1 MKLNVDGLLVYFPYD
16 YIYPE
21 QFSYMRELKRTL
33 DAKGHGVLEMPS
45 GTGKTVSLLALI
57 IAYQRAYPLE
67 VTKLIYCSR
76 TVPEIEKVIEEL
88 RKLLN
93 FYEKQEGEKLPF
105 LGLAL
110 SSRKNLCVHPE
121 VTPLRFGKDVDG
133 KCHSLTAS
141 YVRAQ
146 YQQDASLPHCRF
158 YEEFDAHG
166 RQVPLSA
173 GIYNL
178 DDLKT
183 LGRRQGW
190 CPYFLARYSILHANV
205 VVYSYHYL
213 LDPKIADLVSKELAR
228 KAVVVFDEAHNI
240 DNVCIDSM
248 SVNLTRRILDRC
260 QGNLETLQKTVLR
273 IKETDEQRL
282 RDEYRRLVEGLREA
296 SAARETDAH
305 LANPV
310 LPDEVLQ
317 EAVPGSIRTAEHF
330 LGFLRRLLEYVKW
343 RLRVQ
348 HVVQES
354 PPAFLSGLAQRVC
367 IQRKPLRFCAERLRS
382 LLHTL
387 EITDLADFSP
397 LTLLANFATLVSTYA
412 KGFTIIIEPFDDRTP
427 TIANPILHF
436 SCMDASLAIKPV
448 FERFQSV
455 IITSGTLSPLDIY
468 PKILDFHPVTMATF
482 TMTLARVCLCPMII
496 GRGND
501 QVAISSKFETRE
513 DIAVIRNYGNLLLE
527 MSAVVPDGIVAFF
540 TSYQYMEST
549 VASWYEQG
557 ILENIQRNK
566 LLFIETQDGA
576 ETSVALEK
584 YQEACENGRG
594 AILLS
599 VARGKVSE
607 GIDFGEWT
615 RLSPPQAPTWNS
627 VEQCP
632 PCCLLPWG
640 TTHPQL
646 GMLRLP
652 LPSACGHP
660 VGTLSPYS
668 ACEVSGLPSLTSQ
681 TSPSPSSAH
690 PVHHYGRAVIMF
702 GVPYVYTQSRI
713 LKARLEYLRDQ
724 FQIREN
730 DFLTFDAMRH
740 AAQCVGRAIRGKT
753 DYGLMVFA
761 DKRFARVDKRGKL
774 PRWIQEHLTDANLNL
789 TVDEGVQVAKYF
801 LRQMAQPFHRED
813 QLGLSL
819 LSLEQLESEETLQ
832 RIEQIAQQL

>member
-1 MKLNVDGLLVYFPYD
+1 
-16 YIYPE
+16 
-21 QFSYMRELKRTL
+21 
-33 DAKGHGVLEMPS
+33 MPS
-45 GTGKTVSLLALI
+45 RRPTGPCQLLESGWGRAGPAHSGAPMCATETQGVEPPPAASRGARALP
-57 IAYQRAYPLE
+57 AVCGGAARVVQSPACPCGAWRPASWRGHSAPP
-67 VTKLIYCSR
+67 C
-76 TVPEIEKVIEEL
+76 PPP
-88 RKLLN
+88 
-93 FYEKQEGEKLPF
+93 Q
-105 LGLAL
+105 
-110 SSRKNLCVHPE
+110 

-141 YVRAQ
+141 YIRAQ
-146 YQQDASLPHCRF
+146 YQQDASRPHCRF

-166 RQVPLSA
+166 RQVPLPA

-178 DDLKT
+178 DDLKA
-183 LGRRQGW
+183 LGQRQGW

-248 SVNLTRRILDRC
+248 SVNLTRRTLDRC
-260 QGNLETLQKTVLR
+260 QGNLETLQKTVQR

-296 SAARETDAH
+296 SVARETDAH

-330 LGFLRRLLEYVKW
+330 LGFLRRLLEFVKW

-354 PPAFLSGLAQRVC
+354 PPAFLSSLAQRVC

-387 EITDLADFSP
+387 EIADLADFSP

-427 TIANPILHF
+427 TIANPVLHF

-482 TMTLARVCLCPMII
+482 TMTLARVCLCPMIV

-501 QVAISSKFETRE
+501 QVAISSKFESRE
-513 DIAVIRNYGNLLLE
+513 DMAVIRNYGNLLLE

-607 GIDFGEWT
+607 GIDFGAAGVPAGPVPDPGE
-615 RLSPPQAPTWNS
+615 
-627 VEQCP
+627 
-632 PCCLLPWG
+632 
-640 TTHPQL
+640 
-646 GMLRLP
+646 RLP
-652 LPSACGHP
+652 HLRRHAPRGPVRGPGHP
-660 VGTLSPYS
+660 GQDRLRPHGVRRQAVRAGRQAGEVAALDPGAPDGRQPEPDCGRGCPGRQVLPAADGT
-668 ACEVSGLPSLTSQ
+668 ALP
-681 TSPSPSSAH
+681 PGGPAG
-690 PVHHYGRAVIMF
+690 PVPAQPG
-702 GVPYVYTQSRI
+702 
-713 LKARLEYLRDQ
+713 
-724 FQIREN
+724 
-730 DFLTFDAMRH
+730 
-740 AAQCVGRAIRGKT
+740 AAGIRG
-753 DYGLMVFA
+753 DAAA
-761 DKRFARVDKRGKL
+761 D
-774 PRWIQEHLTDANLNL
+774 
-789 TVDEGVQVAKYF
+789 
-801 LRQMAQPFHRED
+801 
-813 QLGLSL
+813 
-819 LSLEQLESEETLQ
+819 
-832 RIEQIAQQL
+832 

>member
-1 MKLNVDGLLVYFPYD
+1 MWTPRSAAMKLNVDGLLVYFPYD

-21 QFSYMRELKRTL
+21 QFSYMLELKRTL

-57 IAYQRAYPLE
+57 VAYQRAYPLE

-88 RKLLN
+88 RKLLS
-93 FYEKQEGEKLPF
+93 FYEQQEGEKLPF

-110 SSRKNLCVHPE
+110 SSRKNLCIHPE

-158 YEEFDAHG
+158 YEEFDIHG
-166 RQVPLSA
+166 RQMPLPA

-178 DDLKT
+178 DDLKA
-183 LGRRQGW
+183 LGQRQGW

-248 SVNLTRRILDRC
+248 SVNLTRRTLDRC
-260 QGNLETLQKTVLR
+260 QSNLDTLQKTVLR

-296 SAARETDAH
+296 SVARETDAH

-317 EAVPGSIRTAEHF
+317 
-330 LGFLRRLLEYVKW
+330 
-343 RLRVQ
+343 
-348 HVVQES
+348 
-354 PPAFLSGLAQRVC
+354 
-367 IQRKPLRFCAERLRS
+367 
-382 LLHTL
+382 
-387 EITDLADFSP
+387 
-397 LTLLANFATLVSTYA
+397 
-412 KGFTIIIEPFDDRTP
+412 GFTIIIEPFDDRTP
-427 TIANPILHF
+427 TIANPVLHF

-607 GIDFGEWT
+607 GIDF
-615 RLSPPQAPTWNS
+615 
-627 VEQCP
+627 
-632 PCCLLPWG
+632 
-640 TTHPQL
+640 
-646 GMLRLP
+646 
-652 LPSACGHP
+652 
-660 VGTLSPYS
+660 
-668 ACEVSGLPSLTSQ
+668 
-681 TSPSPSSAH
+681 
-690 PVHHYGRAVIMF
+690 VHHYGRAVIMF

-761 DKRFARVDKRGKL
+761 DKRFARADKRGKL
-774 PRWIQEHLTDANLNL
+774 PRWIQEHLTDSNLNL

-819 LSLEQLESEETLQ
+819 LSLEQLQSEETLQ